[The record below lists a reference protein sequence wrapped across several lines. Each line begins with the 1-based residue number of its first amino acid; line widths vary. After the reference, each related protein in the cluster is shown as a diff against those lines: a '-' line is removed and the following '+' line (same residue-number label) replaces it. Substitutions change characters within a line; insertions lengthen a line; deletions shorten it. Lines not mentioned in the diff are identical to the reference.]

1 MIRSILL
8 ILFFLNFTTF
18 ANSKIVEATAEYKHD
33 GKISQEEA
41 CSLAEKRAKNN
52 AIKKA
57 LGLEVSLQETEKCS
71 EVDGKLNCEQNQ
83 ISVLSLN
90 GDITEVTTLKQD
102 SGYDNVNKR
111 YYCLIKIKANV
122 EKSIKRNSEF
132 QLNVKLNL
140 DNFRDKENI
149 DMEILSNKD
158 MFLTVYIYFPYE
170 KGFQVQKLFPNA
182 REKNNK
188 ISSGKFK
195 LPTEGT
201 LYSVDFPQNTK
212 KVRVDEHLIFIATV
226 KNIDWLDKFSR
237 IEDLRKSLNE
247 LSKKNIVM
255 DELHRTYT
263 IYK

>member
-8 ILFFLNFTTF
+8 ILFFLNFITF
-18 ANSKIVEATAEYKHD
+18 ANSKIVEAEAEYKHD

-41 CSLAEKRAKNN
+41 CVLAEKRAKDN

-57 LGLEVSLQETEKCS
+57 LGLEVTLRETQKCS
-71 EVDGKLNCEQNQ
+71 EVDGEFNCEQNQ

-90 GDITEVTTLKQD
+90 GNITESSTLKEE
-102 SGYDNVNKR
+102 SGYDEENKR

-122 EKSIKRNSEF
+122 ERSIKRDSEF
-132 QLNVKLNL
+132 QLDVKLNL
-140 DNFRDKENI
+140 DNFRDKEKLN
-149 DMEILSNKD
+149 MEILSNKE
-158 MFLTVYIYFPYE
+158 MFLTVYVYFPYE

-201 LYSVDFPQNTK
+201 QYAVDFPKNTK
-212 KVRVDEHLIFIATV
+212 KAKVDEHLIFIATI

-247 LSKKNIVM
+247 LSKKNIVL
-255 DELHRTYT
+255 DELQKTYT

>member
-1 MIRSILL
+1 MIRLIIL
-8 ILFFLNFTTF
+8 ILFFSNLTSF
-18 ANSKIVEATAEYKHD
+18 ANSKVVEAEAEYNHD

-41 CSLAEKRAKNN
+41 CNLAEQRAKDN

-57 LGLEVSLQETEKCS
+57 LGLKVSLQETEKCS

-90 GDITEVTTLKQD
+90 GDITEVTTLKKD
-102 SGYDNVNKR
+102 SGYDEDNKR

-122 EKSIKRNSEF
+122 EESIKRNSEF
-132 QLNVKLNL
+132 QLDVKLNL
-140 DNFRDKENI
+140 DNFRDKEKIN
-149 DMEILSNKD
+149 MEILSNKE
-158 MFLTVYIYFPYE
+158 MFLTVYVYFPYE

-201 LYSVDFPQNTK
+201 QYTVDFPKNTK
-212 KVRVDEHLIFIATV
+212 KARVDEHLIFIATV

-247 LSKKNIVM
+247 LSKKNIVL
-255 DELHRTYT
+255 DELQRTYT